1 MEIGQ
6 QIIRY
11 RKQQA
16 LSQEELAEKVY
27 VSRQSISNW
36 ENDKTYPDIH
46 SLLLLSQIFQVSLDQ
61 LIKGDIEKMKYTI
74 TQVDKKNFERDTKVM
89 VTLMILLMISSYPL
103 VYFLEWLG
111 LGIFVLLSIITMT
124 YANRVERFKKKYD
137 VQTYKEILAVSNGK
151 LLDEIE
157 KREERA
163 KLPYQKPLIVTVFFL
178 ITIATFFA
186 SRFIFTWLFHLTQF
200 SNNSFQLVFSMNTCN
215 LFNHFSVFFK
225 HQCWN

>member
-16 LSQEELAEKVY
+16 LSQEKLAEKVY

-74 TQVDKKNFERDTKVM
+74 TQVDKKNFKRNTKVM

-137 VQTYKEILAVSNGK
+137 VQPYKEILAVSNGK

-178 ITIATFFA
+178 ITVAFAFA
-186 SRFIFTWLFHLTQF
+186 SRFMFTWLFH
-200 SNNSFQLVFSMNTCN
+200 
-215 LFNHFSVFFK
+215 
-225 HQCWN
+225 

>member
-46 SLLLLSQIFQVSLDQ
+46 SLLLLSQIFQVSLNQ

-137 VQTYKEILAVSNGK
+137 VQTYKEILAVSSGK

-178 ITIATFFA
+178 ITVAIAFA
-186 SRFIFTWLFHLTQF
+186 SRFMFTWLFH
-200 SNNSFQLVFSMNTCN
+200 
-215 LFNHFSVFFK
+215 
-225 HQCWN
+225 

>member
-6 QIIRY
+6 QMIRY

-16 LSQEELAEKVY
+16 LSQEKLAEKVY
-27 VSRQSISNW
+27 VSCQSISNW

-74 TQVDKKNFERDTKVM
+74 TQVDKKNFKRDTKVM

-137 VQTYKEILAVSNGK
+137 VQPYKEILAVSNGK

-178 ITIATFFA
+178 ITVAFAFA
-186 SRFIFTWLFHLTQF
+186 SRFMFTWLFH
-200 SNNSFQLVFSMNTCN
+200 
-215 LFNHFSVFFK
+215 
-225 HQCWN
+225 

>member
-16 LSQEELAEKVY
+16 LSQEKLAEKVY

-74 TQVDKKNFERDTKVM
+74 TQVDKKNFKRDTKVM

-137 VQTYKEILAVSNGK
+137 VQPYKEILAVSNGK

-157 KREERA
+157 NEKKE
-163 KLPYQKPLIVTVFFL
+163 QHFL
-178 ITIATFFA
+178 IRNPLLSLYFSSLLLLLLLQVVLCLHGYSIEV
-186 SRFIFTWLFHLTQF
+186 SR
-200 SNNSFQLVFSMNTCN
+200 S
-215 LFNHFSVFFK
+215 
-225 HQCWN
+225 

>member
-36 ENDKTYPDIH
+36 ENDQTYPDIY

-137 VQTYKEILAVSNGK
+137 VQTYKEILAVSSGK

-178 ITIATFFA
+178 ITVATFFA
-186 SRFIFTWLFHLTQF
+186 SRFIFTWLFHL
-200 SNNSFQLVFSMNTCN
+200 S
-215 LFNHFSVFFK
+215 
-225 HQCWN
+225 

>member
-16 LSQEELAEKVY
+16 LSQEKLAEKVY
-27 VSRQSISNW
+27 VSCQSISNW

-74 TQVDKKNFERDTKVM
+74 TQVDKKNFKRDTKVM

-137 VQTYKEILAVSNGK
+137 VQPYKEILAVSNGK

-178 ITIATFFA
+178 ITVAFAFA
-186 SRFIFTWLFHLTQF
+186 SRFMFTWLFH
-200 SNNSFQLVFSMNTCN
+200 
-215 LFNHFSVFFK
+215 
-225 HQCWN
+225 

>member
-46 SLLLLSQIFQVSLDQ
+46 SLLLLSQIFQVSLNQ

-137 VQTYKEILAVSNGK
+137 VQPYKEILAVSNGK

-163 KLPYQKPLIVTVFFL
+163 KLPYQNPLIVTVFFL
-178 ITIATFFA
+178 ITVAFAFA
-186 SRFIFTWLFHLTQF
+186 SRFMFTWLFH
-200 SNNSFQLVFSMNTCN
+200 
-215 LFNHFSVFFK
+215 
-225 HQCWN
+225 

>member
-36 ENDKTYPDIH
+36 ENDKTYPDIY

-137 VQTYKEILAVSNGK
+137 VQTYKEILAVSSGK

-178 ITIATFFA
+178 ITVATFLQVV
-186 SRFIFTWLFHLTQF
+186 LFLHGC
-200 SNNSFQLVFSMNTCN
+200 SI
-215 LFNHFSVFFK
+215 
-225 HQCWN
+225 

>member
-137 VQTYKEILAVSNGK
+137 VQTYKEILAVSSGK

-178 ITIATFFA
+178 ITVATFFA
-186 SRFIFTWLFHLTQF
+186 SRFIFIWLFHL
-200 SNNSFQLVFSMNTCN
+200 S
-215 LFNHFSVFFK
+215 
-225 HQCWN
+225 

>member
-27 VSRQSISNW
+27 VSCQSISNW

-137 VQTYKEILAVSNGK
+137 VQTYKEILAVSSGK

-178 ITIATFFA
+178 ITVATFFA
-186 SRFIFTWLFHLTQF
+186 SRFIFTWLFHL
-200 SNNSFQLVFSMNTCN
+200 S
-215 LFNHFSVFFK
+215 
-225 HQCWN
+225 

>member
-103 VYFLEWLG
+103 VYFLKWLG

-124 YANRVERFKKKYD
+124 YANHVERFKKKYD
-137 VQTYKEILAVSNGK
+137 VQTYKEILAVSSGK

-178 ITIATFFA
+178 ITVATFFA
-186 SRFIFTWLFHLTQF
+186 NRFIFTWLFHL
-200 SNNSFQLVFSMNTCN
+200 S
-215 LFNHFSVFFK
+215 
-225 HQCWN
+225 

>member
-6 QIIRY
+6 QMIRY
-11 RKQQA
+11 RKQQT
-16 LSQEELAEKVY
+16 LSQEELVEKVY

-137 VQTYKEILAVSNGK
+137 VQPYKEILAVSNGK

-178 ITIATFFA
+178 ITVVIVFA
-186 SRFIFTWLFHLTQF
+186 SRFMFTWLFH
-200 SNNSFQLVFSMNTCN
+200 
-215 LFNHFSVFFK
+215 
-225 HQCWN
+225 

>member
-36 ENDKTYPDIH
+36 ENDKTYPDIN

-137 VQTYKEILAVSNGK
+137 VQTYKEILAVSSGK

-178 ITIATFFA
+178 ITVATFFA
-186 SRFIFTWLFHLTQF
+186 SRFIFTWLFHL
-200 SNNSFQLVFSMNTCN
+200 S
-215 LFNHFSVFFK
+215 
-225 HQCWN
+225 

>member
-186 SRFIFTWLFHLTQF
+186 SRFI
-200 SNNSFQLVFSMNTCN
+200 
-215 LFNHFSVFFK
+215 LFNSI
-225 HQCWN
+225 QQ

>member
-27 VSRQSISNW
+27 VSHQSISNW

-74 TQVDKKNFERDTKVM
+74 TQVDKKNFKRDTKVM

-137 VQTYKEILAVSNGK
+137 VQPYKEILAVSSGK

-157 KREERA
+157 NEKKE
-163 KLPYQKPLIVTVFFL
+163 QNFL
-178 ITIATFFA
+178 IRTPLLSLYFSSLLLPSFCKSFYVYMVIPLKLVGHKIKLSVTLG
-186 SRFIFTWLFHLTQF
+186 FILV
-200 SNNSFQLVFSMNTCN
+200 NSIQ
-215 LFNHFSVFFK
+215 
-225 HQCWN
+225 Q

>member
-46 SLLLLSQIFQVSLDQ
+46 SLLPLSQIFQVSLDQ

-137 VQTYKEILAVSNGK
+137 VQTYKEILAVSSGK

-178 ITIATFFA
+178 ITVATFFA
-186 SRFIFTWLFHLTQF
+186 SRFIFTWLFHL
-200 SNNSFQLVFSMNTCN
+200 S
-215 LFNHFSVFFK
+215 
-225 HQCWN
+225 

>member
-36 ENDKTYPDIH
+36 ENDKTYPDIY

-137 VQTYKEILAVSNGK
+137 VQTYKEILAVSSGK

-157 KREERA
+157 KWEERA

-178 ITIATFFA
+178 ITVATFFA
-186 SRFIFTWLFHLTQF
+186 SRFIFTWLFHL
-200 SNNSFQLVFSMNTCN
+200 S
-215 LFNHFSVFFK
+215 
-225 HQCWN
+225 

>member
-6 QIIRY
+6 QMIRY

-16 LSQEELAEKVY
+16 LSQEELVEKVY

-46 SLLLLSQIFQVSLDQ
+46 SLLLLSQIFQVSLNQ

-137 VQTYKEILAVSNGK
+137 VQPYKEILAVSNGK

-178 ITIATFFA
+178 ITVVFAFA
-186 SRFIFTWLFHLTQF
+186 SRFMFTWLFH
-200 SNNSFQLVFSMNTCN
+200 
-215 LFNHFSVFFK
+215 
-225 HQCWN
+225 

>member
-163 KLPYQKPLIVTVFFL
+163 KLPYQEPLIVTVFFL

-186 SRFIFTWLFHLTQF
+186 SRFIFTWLFHL
-200 SNNSFQLVFSMNTCN
+200 S
-215 LFNHFSVFFK
+215 
-225 HQCWN
+225 

>member
-36 ENDKTYPDIH
+36 ENDKTYPDIY

-103 VYFLEWLG
+103 VYFLEWLE

-137 VQTYKEILAVSNGK
+137 VQTYKEILAVSSGK

-178 ITIATFFA
+178 ITVATFFA
-186 SRFIFTWLFHLTQF
+186 SRFIFTWLFHL
-200 SNNSFQLVFSMNTCN
+200 S
-215 LFNHFSVFFK
+215 
-225 HQCWN
+225 

>member
-16 LSQEELAEKVY
+16 LSQEKLAEKVY
-27 VSRQSISNW
+27 VSCQSISNW

-74 TQVDKKNFERDTKVM
+74 TQVDKKNFKRDTKVM

-103 VYFLEWLG
+103 VYFLEWLR

-137 VQTYKEILAVSNGK
+137 VQPYKEILAVSNGK

-178 ITIATFFA
+178 ITVAFAFA
-186 SRFIFTWLFHLTQF
+186 SRFMFTWLFH
-200 SNNSFQLVFSMNTCN
+200 
-215 LFNHFSVFFK
+215 
-225 HQCWN
+225 

>member
-186 SRFIFTWLFHLTQF
+186 SRFIFTWLFHL
-200 SNNSFQLVFSMNTCN
+200 S
-215 LFNHFSVFFK
+215 
-225 HQCWN
+225 

>member
-16 LSQEELAEKVY
+16 LSQEKLAEKVY

-74 TQVDKKNFERDTKVM
+74 TQVDKKNFKRDTRVM

-137 VQTYKEILAVSNGK
+137 VQPYKEILAVSNGK

-178 ITIATFFA
+178 ITVAFAFA
-186 SRFIFTWLFHLTQF
+186 SRFMFTWLFH
-200 SNNSFQLVFSMNTCN
+200 
-215 LFNHFSVFFK
+215 
-225 HQCWN
+225 

>member
-27 VSRQSISNW
+27 VSRQSVSNW

-89 VTLMILLMISSYPL
+89 VTSMILLMISSYPL

-137 VQTYKEILAVSNGK
+137 VQPYKEILAVSNGK

-178 ITIATFFA
+178 ITVAFAFA
-186 SRFIFTWLFHLTQF
+186 SRFMFTWLFH
-200 SNNSFQLVFSMNTCN
+200 
-215 LFNHFSVFFK
+215 
-225 HQCWN
+225 

>member
-46 SLLLLSQIFQVSLDQ
+46 SLLLLSQIFQVSLNQ

-74 TQVDKKNFERDTKVM
+74 TQVDKKNFKRDTKVM

-137 VQTYKEILAVSNGK
+137 VQPYKETLAVSNGK

-178 ITIATFFA
+178 ITVAFAFA
-186 SRFIFTWLFHLTQF
+186 SRFMFTWLFH
-200 SNNSFQLVFSMNTCN
+200 
-215 LFNHFSVFFK
+215 
-225 HQCWN
+225 

>member
-6 QIIRY
+6 QMIRY

-178 ITIATFFA
+178 ITVATFFCK
-186 SRFIFTWLFHLTQF
+186 SFYVYMVVPFKLVDNKIKLSVTLGFI
-200 SNNSFQLVFSMNTCN
+200 
-215 LFNHFSVFFK
+215 LFNSI
-225 HQCWN
+225 QQ

>member
-46 SLLLLSQIFQVSLDQ
+46 SLLLLSQIFQVSLNQ

-137 VQTYKEILAVSNGK
+137 VQPYKEILAVSNGK

-178 ITIATFFA
+178 ITVVFAFA
-186 SRFIFTWLFHLTQF
+186 SRFMFTWLFH
-200 SNNSFQLVFSMNTCN
+200 
-215 LFNHFSVFFK
+215 
-225 HQCWN
+225 

>member
-6 QIIRY
+6 QMIRY

-74 TQVDKKNFERDTKVM
+74 TQVDKKNFKRDTKVM

-137 VQTYKEILAVSNGK
+137 VQPYKEILAVSNGK

-178 ITIATFFA
+178 ITVAFAFA
-186 SRFIFTWLFHLTQF
+186 SRFMFTWLFH
-200 SNNSFQLVFSMNTCN
+200 
-215 LFNHFSVFFK
+215 
-225 HQCWN
+225 

>member
-137 VQTYKEILAVSNGK
+137 VQTYKEILAVSSGK

-157 KREERA
+157 KWEERA

-178 ITIATFFA
+178 ITVATFFA
-186 SRFIFTWLFHLTQF
+186 SRFIFTWLFHL
-200 SNNSFQLVFSMNTCN
+200 S
-215 LFNHFSVFFK
+215 
-225 HQCWN
+225 

>member
-27 VSRQSISNW
+27 ISRQSISNW

-46 SLLLLSQIFQVSLDQ
+46 SLLLLSQIFQVSLNQ

-137 VQTYKEILAVSNGK
+137 VQPYKEILAVSNGK

-178 ITIATFFA
+178 ITVAFAFA
-186 SRFIFTWLFHLTQF
+186 SRFMFTWLFH
-200 SNNSFQLVFSMNTCN
+200 
-215 LFNHFSVFFK
+215 
-225 HQCWN
+225 

>member
-6 QIIRY
+6 QMIRY

-16 LSQEELAEKVY
+16 LSQEELVEKVY

-137 VQTYKEILAVSNGK
+137 VQPYKEILAVSNGK

-163 KLPYQKPLIVTVFFL
+163 KLPYQNPLIVTVFFL
-178 ITIATFFA
+178 ITVAIAFA
-186 SRFIFTWLFHLTQF
+186 SRFTFTWLFH
-200 SNNSFQLVFSMNTCN
+200 
-215 LFNHFSVFFK
+215 
-225 HQCWN
+225 

>member
-16 LSQEELAEKVY
+16 LSQEKLAEKVY
-27 VSRQSISNW
+27 VSCQSISNW

-74 TQVDKKNFERDTKVM
+74 TQIDKKNFKRDTKVM

-137 VQTYKEILAVSNGK
+137 VQPYKEILAVSNGK

-178 ITIATFFA
+178 ITVAIAFA
-186 SRFIFTWLFHLTQF
+186 SRFMFTWLFH
-200 SNNSFQLVFSMNTCN
+200 
-215 LFNHFSVFFK
+215 
-225 HQCWN
+225 